1 LFPITFGKT
10 PIPNRTILFYKVT
23 IDLTQQACSEV
34 CEPGTCDTFQFMA
47 KTLKMK
53 VLHPGGL
60 HATKLLAE
68 KCKISSDMVI
78 LDAGCG
84 SGRSDIFLAKR
95 YGCRIVGVDI
105 DPRTLLKAQAEAIS
119 NCVGDRVAFRVA
131 DANDLPFGD
140 QTFDGAIFQ
149 AALIFTNKPKALH
162 TISQMIR
169 PGGFLG
175 VIELAWKRP
184 PTERIVTRVRE
195 TLCSAAINTE
205 THEDWMRLFRQ
216 FGFEVVHS
224 ELLDHEFN
232 FSGMVRNEGLR
243 SSLRIALK
251 CINDKSVKRKM
262 EQIKSLFKETGEY
275 LGYGIYVARKKQVDR
290 SSPEYPNT

>member
-1 LFPITFGKT
+1 
-10 PIPNRTILFYKVT
+10 
-23 IDLTQQACSEV
+23 
-34 CEPGTCDTFQFMA
+34 
-47 KTLKMK
+47 MK

-68 KCKISSDMVI
+68 KSNISPDNTI

-84 SGRSDIFLAKR
+84 SGRSDIFLAKH

-105 DPRTLLKAQAEAIS
+105 DTGTLLRAQAEAVS
-119 NCVGDRVAFRVA
+119 NGLGDRVTFRIGN
-131 DANDLPFGD
+131 ANDLPFQD

-149 AALIFTNKPKALH
+149 AALIFTNKNKALH
-162 TISQMIR
+162 SVYQKIR

-205 THEDWMRLFRQ
+205 THEEWIRLLRQ
-216 FGFEVVHS
+216 HGFKVAYS
-224 ELLDHEFN
+224 DLLDHKFA
-232 FSGMVRNEGLR
+232 FIGMLRNEGLVP
-243 SSLRIALK
+243 SLRIALK
-251 CINDKSVKRKM
+251 CISDKSVKAKM
-262 EQIKSLFKETGEY
+262 KRITNLFKEAGAY
-275 LGYGIYVARKKQVDR
+275 LGYGIYVGRKSQFDR
-290 SSPEYPNT
+290 SLVEHPNSRALGYTGN